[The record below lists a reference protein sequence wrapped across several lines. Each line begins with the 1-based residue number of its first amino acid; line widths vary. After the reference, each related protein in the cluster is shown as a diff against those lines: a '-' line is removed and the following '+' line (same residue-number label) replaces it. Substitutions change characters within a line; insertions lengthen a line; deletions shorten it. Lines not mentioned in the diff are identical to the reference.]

1 MRPSMIKVL
10 TLLLNTFSIW
20 PHISKHIQTQTC
32 VFTEEKKLNSQPN
45 VIYYKDLTIGAA
57 VCKFRAVEEMREIG
71 YTGAEEVIRS
81 QAFNEASY
89 RCCTL
94 LPLALYQHYLS

>member
-1 MRPSMIKVL
+1 MATYIQAY
-10 TLLLNTFSIW
+10 TNTNL
-20 PHISKHIQTQTC
+20 C
-32 VFTEEKKLNSQPN
+32 LYRGKKLNSQPN

-94 LPLALYQHYLS
+94 LPLALYQHNLS